1 MSAPD
6 HRLVGSNALDPV
18 AAQTRARAAFGAM
31 AASPAARR
39 KARAAVYALV
49 GALVVLGY
57 GARDERRAGV
67 RARALDSRPSS
78 HRAFPGGRPAPR
90 RPEASPSSASPPT
103 NLFSLTNRGSPPR
116 APFSQRT
123 PLTSPPPGAE
133 ARGTISR
140 RGPSP
145 RTSRARVV
153 PAETTSSSRAP
164 PARTTTAPSPSPW
177 RLPRRPRTS
186 RTPSAARSTPP
197 APTMTPTSL
206 VARTRRAPAA
216 AAAPTS
222 SRAAARRVGSRSRSA
237 ARRRRR

>member
-57 GARDERRAGV
+57 GARDERRADV

-133 ARGTISR
+133 ARRTISR

-177 RLPRRPRTS
+177 RLPRRPLTS